1 MPMLL
6 SIRVAEPWTP
16 AAVVA
21 LVLLVVALLGL
32 TAWLIHRS

>member
-1 MPMLL
+1 MPVLL
-6 SIRVAEPWTP
+6 SIRVAEPWTF

-21 LVLLVVALLGL
+21 LILLVVALIGL